1 MTMQSQTDS
10 IIRTGEPTIA
20 IPTNVQPTLPPQYWG
35 IEGTIF
41 AIAILIRSIA
51 LMIHVLKSGSKK

>member
-1 MTMQSQTDS
+1 MQSQTDS

-20 IPTNVQPTLPPQYWG
+20 LPTNVQPSIPPQYWG
-35 IEGTIF
+35 TEGTIL

-51 LMIHVLKSGSKK
+51 LLIHVLKSGPKK

>member
-1 MTMQSQTDS
+1 MQSQTDS

-20 IPTNVQPTLPPQYWG
+20 LPTNVQPSIPPQHWG
-35 IEGTIF
+35 TEGTIL

-51 LMIHVLKSGSKK
+51 LLIHVLKSGPKK

>member
-1 MTMQSQTDS
+1 MQSQTDS

-20 IPTNVQPTLPPQYWG
+20 LPTNVQPSIPPQYWG
-35 IEGTIF
+35 TEGNIL

-51 LMIHVLKSGSKK
+51 LLLHVLKSGPKK

>member
-1 MTMQSQTDS
+1 MQSQTDS

-20 IPTNVQPTLPPQYWG
+20 LPNNVQPSIPPQYWG
-35 IEGTIF
+35 TEGTIL

-51 LMIHVLKSGSKK
+51 LLLHVLKSGPKK